1 MRKHAPMH
9 HFPKFQSVRNS
20 FRELTRAHPF
30 GLSALV
36 IGGALLG
43 AGIAFFPTSYEIRGL
58 LSGASMSV
66 DTDAENMVPEEK
78 VTHLSVPDAVK
89 ALYMTS
95 WVAGTP
101 KWRANLANIVE
112 ETELN
117 AIVIDVKD
125 YTGRLSFKTGNKFLD
140 ELGVSEARIPDIK
153 KFIAGLHEKGIYAI
167 ARITVFQDPFF
178 AEKRPDLAV
187 LKESDKTLWADYKG
201 LHYLDPGA
209 QEVWDYTVLIAKEAY
224 AVGFDELNF
233 DYIRFPSDGNMKD
246 VYFPWSEERVTGDPD
261 YGKAKVLRDFFA
273 YLHAELLGIGAPLSA
288 DLFGMTTT
296 NVDDLNIGQVLEY
309 AAPYF
314 DYLAPMV
321 YPSHYPTNFIG
332 FANPADKPYEVVRY
346 SMDRGVA
353 KLVAAGFARA
363 KLRPWLQDFDYKAVY
378 DAPEVRAQ
386 IQAVYD
392 AGLDSWMLWD
402 AGNRYTR
409 DALVAE

>member
-1 MRKHAPMH
+1 M
-9 HFPKFQSVRNS
+9 
-20 FRELTRAHPF
+20 
-30 GLSALV
+30 SALIV
-36 IGGALLG
+36 GGALLG
-43 AGIAFFPTSYEIRGL
+43 GGAIFFPTSYEIRDL
-58 LSGASMSV
+58 LSGASFGEGISLK
-66 DTDAENMVPEEK
+66 EILQEEK
-78 VTHLSVPDAVK
+78 VVHLPAPDAVK
-89 ALYMTS
+89 AIYMTS

-101 KWRANLANIVE
+101 KWRAGLVRLID

-125 YTGRLSFKTGNKFLD
+125 YTGRLSFQTKNTFLN
-140 ELGVSEARIPDIK
+140 EIGVSETRVADMRG
-153 KFIAGLHEKGIYAI
+153 FIAELHEKGIYAI

-178 AEKRPDLAV
+178 AGKRPDLAV

-224 AVGFDELNF
+224 AAGFDELNF
-233 DYIRFPSDGNMKD
+233 DYIRFPSDGNMRD
-246 VYFPWSEERVTGDPD
+246 VYFPWSEERVTADPD

-273 YLHAELLGIGAPLSA
+273 YLHAELLGTGAILSA

-296 NVDDLNIGQVLEY
+296 NADDLNIGQMLEY
-309 AAPYF
+309 TAPYF

-332 FANPADKPYEVVRY
+332 FANPAEKPYEVVRY

-353 KLVAAGFARA
+353 KLVAAGFAPT

-378 DAPEVRAQ
+378 GTPEVRTQ

-392 AGLDSWMLWD
+392 AGLTSWMLWD
-402 AGNRYTR
+402 AANRYTK